1 MNIDPEQLKLVTQ
14 VTSTLVALVALAI
27 GLRNETRNQKRFE
40 RQLELSSKV
49 AAASAKPLL
58 ALSYEGYGD
67 RKGIILQNHGP
78 GTAVITDLWCC
89 RGERR
94 SKDLADLFDL
104 GWGIPFEELSGFP
117 DGTYYVPGK
126 TSEVILRLTQAALE
140 EAGKRNEAGELL
152 VELERQIDE
161 FSMVVSYQDVLG
173 NEIGR
178 DVQLK

>member
-1 MNIDPEQLKLVTQ
+1 MNIDGEDLKLMAQ
-14 VTSTLVALVALAI
+14 ITSTLVALAALAI
-27 GLRNETRNQKRFE
+27 GLRNESRNQRRFE
-40 RQLELSSKV
+40 RQLELSSQV
-49 AAASAKPLL
+49 AAANARPLL

-78 GTAVITDLWCC
+78 GTAVITDLWCH

-94 SKDLADLFDL
+94 SKDLADIFDL

-126 TSEVILRLTQAALE
+126 SSEVLVRLTYKALD
-140 EAGKRNEAGELL
+140 EAGKKEEAHHLL
-152 VELERQIDE
+152 EKLERQIDE

-173 NEIGR
+173 NKIEKDAR
-178 DVQLK
+178 LK